1 MQSNKKETMNDIL
14 ERFVKGLQLYNTADS
29 KQLLGYMREYGS
41 SLNVDQKTLALM
53 SVIIEKT
60 DRAIQQDP
68 SATRTF
74 KSDMD
79 LMDSIQKSTD
89 TELGSITSELA
100 LDPSVSQVLEPFRDL
115 KNQCKYYK
123 YKYTHLNM
131 VLIFIVSQFQQLFD
145 ATVNELSLGFVADMQ
160 SQKQV
165 FGKFVELSKRLA
177 KEAIPDSK
185 ERELIDELA
194 SRTNKVIDE
203 KQKKTQERVNAIKL
217 GSADEMLRG
226 MLRQDGVRERLE
238 SILRER

>member
-1 MQSNKKETMNDIL
+1 
-14 ERFVKGLQLYNTADS
+14 
-29 KQLLGYMREYGS
+29 
-41 SLNVDQKTLALM
+41 
-53 SVIIEKT
+53 
-60 DRAIQQDP
+60 
-68 SATRTF
+68 
-74 KSDMD
+74 
-79 LMDSIQKSTD
+79 
-89 TELGSITSELA
+89 
-100 LDPSVSQVLEPFRDL
+100 
-115 KNQCKYYK
+115 
-123 YKYTHLNM
+123 M